1 MRFLLVE
8 LGVLRSLFFTSLSLL
23 CHFSHTVLLP
33 VSFVVELLL
42 SIFFPCH
49 AIYHGLFFFLKSTV
63 SDCIYWINRS
73 FFSVSSHD
81 AMTTS
86 LGCSHVLFMSSLF
99 PIVIHRICFGV
110 TIEILSLCLSLLT
123 FQYRIFFFW
132 SLLKLFSVPKN
143 LIFATTCSR
152 WWSEDAS
159 ALLFALTSYRDDLWA
174 ISMWSNWFS
183 YLRLVLQR
191 LVNFLQ

>member
-1 MRFLLVE
+1 MYYVVSF
-8 LGVLRSLFFTSLSLL
+8 SLL

-49 AIYHGLFFFLKSTV
+49 AIYHGLFFLKSTV

-86 LGCSHVLFMSSLF
+86 LGCSHVLSMSSSF
-99 PIVIHRICFGV
+99 PVVIHRICFGV

-123 FQYRIFFFW
+123 FQYRIFFC
-132 SLLKLFSVPKN
+132 LCL
-143 LIFATTCSR
+143 
-152 WWSEDAS
+152 
-159 ALLFALTSYRDDLWA
+159 SYFLCQKTP
-174 ISMWSNWFS
+174 
-183 YLRLVLQR
+183 YLC
-191 LVNFLQ
+191 N

>member
-1 MRFLLVE
+1 MSF
-8 LGVLRSLFFTSLSLL
+8 SLL

-49 AIYHGLFFFLKSTV
+49 AIYHGLFFLKSTV

-86 LGCSHVLFMSSLF
+86 LGCSHVLSMSSSF
-99 PIVIHRICFGV
+99 PVVIHRICFGV

-123 FQYRIFFFW
+123 FQYRIFFCLCLSYF
-132 SLLKLFSVPKN
+132 LCQKT
-143 LIFATTCSR
+143 LIFATSR
-152 WWSEDAS
+152 WWLEDTS
-159 ALLFALTSYRDDLWA
+159 AILFALTSYRDDLWA
-174 ISMWSNWFS
+174 IAMWSND
-183 YLRLVLQR
+183 
-191 LVNFLQ
+191 FLIFGWCYKGW

>member
-1 MRFLLVE
+1 MYYVVSF
-8 LGVLRSLFFTSLSLL
+8 SLL

-49 AIYHGLFFFLKSTV
+49 AIYHGLFFLKSTV

-86 LGCSHVLFMSSLF
+86 LGCSHVLSMSSSF
-99 PIVIHRICFGV
+99 PVVIHRICFGV
-110 TIEILSLCLSLLT
+110 TIEILSLCLISLLT
-123 FQYRIFFFW
+123 FQYRILL

-143 LIFATTCSR
+143 P
-152 WWSEDAS
+152 
-159 ALLFALTSYRDDLWA
+159 LFSVPK
-174 ISMWSNWFS
+174 NP
-183 YLRLVLQR
+183 YLC
-191 LVNFLQ
+191 NYM

>member
-1 MRFLLVE
+1 MYYVVSF
-8 LGVLRSLFFTSLSLL
+8 SLL

-63 SDCIYWINRS
+63 SDCIYWINRIKFLLCFFTWCYDYIFRLLPCIVYVLFISSCNTPNLFWSDNWDS
-73 FFSVSSHD
+73 FTMFESFNFSVSD
-81 AMTTS
+81 
-86 LGCSHVLFMSSLF
+86 FF
-99 PIVIHRICFGV
+99 FG
-110 TIEILSLCLSLLT
+110 LCLSYFLCQKTL
-123 FQYRIFFFW
+123 
-132 SLLKLFSVPKN
+132 SLQLVDD
-143 LIFATTCSR
+143 R
-152 WWSEDAS
+152 WWSEDTS
-159 ALLFALTSYRDDLWA
+159 AILFALTSYRDDLWA
-174 ISMWSNWFS
+174 IAMWSTWFS

>member
-1 MRFLLVE
+1 MSRDIIKGFYVTFSHMRFLLVE

-99 PIVIHRICFGV
+99 PVVIHRICFGV

-123 FQYRIFFFW
+123 FQYRIFF
-132 SLLKLFSVPKN
+132 LV
-143 LIFATTCSR
+143 FA
-152 WWSEDAS
+152 
-159 ALLFALTSYRDDLWA
+159 
-174 ISMWSNWFS
+174 
-183 YLRLVLQR
+183 
-191 LVNFLQ
+191 

>member
-1 MRFLLVE
+1 MFYLLVVPWYYK
-8 LGVLRSLFFTSLSLL
+8 GIWCHLFPHAFSACWARCTTYIVSFSLL

-49 AIYHGLFFFLKSTV
+49 AIYHRLFFFLKSTV

-99 PIVIHRICFGV
+99 PDVIHRICFGV

-123 FQYRIFFFW
+123 FQYRIFFC
-132 SLLKLFSVPKN
+132 LCL
-143 LIFATTCSR
+143 
-152 WWSEDAS
+152 
-159 ALLFALTSYRDDLWA
+159 SYFLCQKTP
-174 ISMWSNWFS
+174 
-183 YLRLVLQR
+183 YLC
-191 LVNFLQ
+191 N

>member
-1 MRFLLVE
+1 MYYVVSF
-8 LGVLRSLFFTSLSLL
+8 SLL

-49 AIYHGLFFFLKSTV
+49 AIYHGLFFLKSTV

-86 LGCSHVLFMSSLF
+86 LGCSHVLSMSSSF
-99 PIVIHRICFGV
+99 PVVIHRICFGV

-123 FQYRIFFFW
+123 FQYRIFFFCLCLSYFLCQKTLSLQLHVVDDGQRIHLLF
-132 SLLKLFSVPKN
+132 SLLLH
-143 LIFATTCSR
+143 LIGTIF
-152 WWSEDAS
+152 E
-159 ALLFALTSYRDDLWA
+159 
-174 ISMWSNWFS
+174 
-183 YLRLVLQR
+183 Q
-191 LVNFLQ
+191 